1 MTQALCRPSSTAIK
15 ARAHLFSEQSYP
27 IMQIITDDHV
37 RRLITMRDAIAELR
51 TALIEHGGGR
61 ASVQPRVRTKGG
73 NVAISMMGA
82 ILPFRGVCGAKVY
95 STHGGRF
102 DFVVPLFSSDDG
114 HLLSILHGDALT
126 EFRTAAV
133 TRIASD
139 VLARSDARVLAVFGT
154 GRQARAHIRAL
165 TDNSSIERVLIV
177 GIDHL
182 AQTVA
187 EMQALFPRKLIE
199 ASHAKAAA
207 QAADVIVTA
216 TRSATPLFDG
226 KWVKQGAFIAAIG
239 SSKPDARELDDALVA
254 RASTVVVESLAQ
266 ARSEAG
272 DLLMAAPGLVD
283 WDNIVELGAVLANH
297 QIAHR
302 ARGDVMIFKSLGFG
316 LADVALA
323 GLITR
328 RMTFLSSNTSFSPCM
343 TPDGPMRD

>member
-1 MTQALCRPSSTAIK
+1 
-15 ARAHLFSEQSYP
+15 
-27 IMQIITDDHV
+27 MQFITDDHV

-51 TALIEHGGGR
+51 IALAEHGAGR
-61 ASVQPRVRTKGG
+61 APVQPRVRTKGEH
-73 NVAISMMGA
+73 VSVSMMGA
-82 ILPFRGVCGAKVY
+82 ILPSRGVCGAKVY

-114 HLLSILHGDALT
+114 CLLSILHGDALT

-139 VLARSDARVLAVFGT
+139 ALARPGARVLAVFGT

-165 TDNSSIERVLIV
+165 ADGSSIERVLIV
-177 GIDHL
+177 GIDHV

-187 EMQALFPRKLIE
+187 EMQALFPDKLIE
-199 ASHAKAAA
+199 ASHAQAAA
-207 QAADVIVTA
+207 RAADVIVTA

-226 KWVKQGAFIAAIG
+226 TWVKPGAFIAAIG
-239 SSKPDARELDDALVA
+239 SSKPDARELDDTLLA
-254 RASTVVVESLAQ
+254 RANTLVVESLEQ

-272 DLLMAAPGLVD
+272 DLLMAAPGVVA
-283 WDNIVELGAVLANH
+283 WDDIVELGAVLANRRLEP
-297 QIAHR
+297 R
-302 ARGDVMIFKSLGFG
+302 ARGDVTIFKSLGFG

-328 RMTFLSSNTSFSPCM
+328 RMSN
-343 TPDGPMRD
+343 

>member
-1 MTQALCRPSSTAIK
+1 
-15 ARAHLFSEQSYP
+15 
-27 IMQIITDDHV
+27 MQFITDDHV

-51 TALIEHGGGR
+51 IALAEHGAGR
-61 ASVQPRVRTKGG
+61 APVQPRVRTKGEH
-73 NVAISMMGA
+73 VSVSMMGA
-82 ILPFRGVCGAKVY
+82 ILPSRGVCGAKVY

-114 HLLSILHGDALT
+114 CLISILHGDALT

-139 VLARSDARVLAVFGT
+139 ALARPGARVLAVFGT

-165 TDNSSIERVLIV
+165 ADGSSIERVLIV
-177 GIDHL
+177 GIDHV

-187 EMQALFPRKLIE
+187 EMQALFPDKLIE
-199 ASHAKAAA
+199 ASHAQAAA
-207 QAADVIVTA
+207 RAADVIVTA

-226 KWVKQGAFIAAIG
+226 TWVKPGVFIAAIG
-239 SSKPDARELDDALVA
+239 SSKPDARELDDALLA
-254 RASTVVVESLAQ
+254 RANTLVVESLEQ

-272 DLLMAAPGLVD
+272 DLLMAAPGVIA
-283 WDNIVELGAVLANH
+283 WDDIVELGAVLANRR
-297 QIAHR
+297 IEPR
-302 ARGDVMIFKSLGFG
+302 ARGDVTIFKSLGFG

-328 RMTFLSSNTSFSPCM
+328 RMSN
-343 TPDGPMRD
+343 

>member
-1 MTQALCRPSSTAIK
+1 
-15 ARAHLFSEQSYP
+15 
-27 IMQIITDDHV
+27 MQFITDDHV

-51 TALIEHGGGR
+51 IALAEHGAGR
-61 ASVQPRVRTKGG
+61 APVQPRVRTKGEH
-73 NVAISMMGA
+73 VSVSMMGA
-82 ILPFRGVCGAKVY
+82 ILPSRGVCGAKVY

-114 HLLSILHGDALT
+114 CLISILHGDALT

-139 VLARSDARVLAVFGT
+139 ALARSGARVLAVFGT

-165 TDNSSIERVLIV
+165 ADGSSIERVLIV
-177 GIDHL
+177 GIDHV

-187 EMQALFPRKLIE
+187 EMQALFPDKLIE
-199 ASHAKAAA
+199 ASHAQAAA
-207 QAADVIVTA
+207 RAADVIVTA

-226 KWVKQGAFIAAIG
+226 TWVKPGAFIAAIG
-239 SSKPDARELDDALVA
+239 SSKPDARELDDALLA
-254 RASTVVVESLAQ
+254 RANTLVVESLEQ

-272 DLLMAAPGLVD
+272 DLLMAAPGVVA
-283 WDNIVELGAVLANH
+283 WDDIVELGAVLANRRFEP
-297 QIAHR
+297 R
-302 ARGDVMIFKSLGFG
+302 ARGDVTIFKSLGFG

-328 RMTFLSSNTSFSPCM
+328 RMSN
-343 TPDGPMRD
+343 

>member
-1 MTQALCRPSSTAIK
+1 MN
-15 ARAHLFSEQSYP
+15 F
-27 IMQIITDDHV
+27 ITDDHV
-37 RRLITMRDAIAELR
+37 RRLITMRDAITELR
-51 TALIEHGGGR
+51 AALTEQGAGR
-61 ASVQPRVRTKGG
+61 ASVQPRVRAKGEH
-73 NVAISMMGA
+73 VSISMMGA
-82 ILPFRGVCGAKVY
+82 ILPRAGVCGAKVY

-102 DFVVPLFSSDDG
+102 DFVVPLFSSEDG
-114 HLLSILHGDALT
+114 RLISILHGDALT

-139 VLARSDARVLAVFGT
+139 ALARPDARVLAVFGT

-165 TDNSSIERVLIV
+165 ADNSNIERVLIV
-177 GIDHL
+177 GIDHV

-187 EMQALFPRKLIE
+187 EMQGYFPGKLIE
-199 ASHAKAAA
+199 ASHARAAA

-226 KWVKQGAFIAAIG
+226 TWVKPGAFVAAIG
-239 SSKPDARELDDALVA
+239 SSKADARELDDALLA
-254 RASTVVVESLAQ
+254 RVGTLVVESLEQ

-272 DLLMAAPGLVD
+272 DLLMAAPGIVD
-283 WDNIVELGAVLANH
+283 WDSVVELGAVLANP

-302 ARGDVMIFKSLGFG
+302 ARGDVTIFKSLGFG

-328 RMTFLSSNTSFSPCM
+328 RMTRE
-343 TPDGPMRD
+343 G

>member
-1 MTQALCRPSSTAIK
+1 MN
-15 ARAHLFSEQSYP
+15 F
-27 IMQIITDDHV
+27 ITDDHV
-37 RRLITMRDAIAELR
+37 RRLITMRDAITELR
-51 TALIEHGGGR
+51 AALTEQGAGR
-61 ASVQPRVRTKGG
+61 ASVQPRVRAKGEH
-73 NVAISMMGA
+73 VSISMMGA
-82 ILPFRGVCGAKVY
+82 ILPRAGVCGAKVY

-102 DFVVPLFSSDDG
+102 DFVVPLFSSEDG
-114 HLLSILHGDALT
+114 RLISILHGDALT

-139 VLARSDARVLAVFGT
+139 ALARPDARVLAVFGT

-165 TDNSSIERVLIV
+165 ADNSNIERVLIV
-177 GIDHL
+177 GIDHI

-187 EMQALFPRKLIE
+187 EMQGYFPGKLIE
-199 ASHAKAAA
+199 ASHARAAA

-226 KWVKQGAFIAAIG
+226 TWVKPGAFVAAIG
-239 SSKPDARELDDALVA
+239 SSKADARELDDALLA
-254 RASTVVVESLAQ
+254 RVGTLVVESLEQ

-272 DLLMAAPGLVD
+272 DLLMAAPGIVD
-283 WDNIVELGAVLANH
+283 WDSVVELGAVLANP

-302 ARGDVMIFKSLGFG
+302 ARGDVTIFKSLGFG

-328 RMTFLSSNTSFSPCM
+328 RMTRE
-343 TPDGPMRD
+343 G